1 MGILIKY
8 SYVERIGGEHMPVA
22 ARKNTISEGES
33 PISSVKYNEEM
44 DNVYFS
50 LNKAMSFFSGESAP
64 DEPMLN
70 QYWLDTASDP
80 AVLRRYDGSVWLWT
94 GIHFGTT
101 VPLNPISG
109 AFFINSDAGT
119 MAFWDGAEWQS
130 LPGTAIGFDPGDTDL
145 VSTNLEDALKEMYV
159 SYLDTLAQAEIAVTA
174 AGQASGYATAAD
186 EARAAAVTAQGLAEG
201 AETGAVAAQEF
212 AELAQGFAEDAQ
224 TDAETA
230 RDKAEDW
237 AEEAEDTEVEA
248 GKYSAKH
255 HALKAGASAA
265 AASSSETMAAK
276 WAEEDEDI
284 PVVTGEYSAKH
295 WAKKAEGNAT
305 VGPSAYDLAVQEG
318 YSGTLEEWV
327 LSLNGDNGLSA
338 YEIAVV
344 NGFEGDDEAWLE
356 SLKVKGD
363 TGDGVPPIA
372 EGDAGK
378 LVAVK
383 GDESGYETVAPYT
396 LPTASADTLGG
407 VKVGANL
414 NIADGVLSAEAGGVS
429 SWDDLT
435 DKPESFAPS
444 AHALDAHTAVT
455 LAELSAKVSDKDI
468 ASTDAA
474 TTSAAGLMSA
484 SDKVKVDGVPVPVEG
499 DAGKA
504 IVVDE
509 SLAFALGTVSGGSD
523 LLGTAV
529 YARSEP
535 FARDSANTL
544 ATPPAKVEVDGALL
558 SFAAGTIGL
567 NTAGNWDAST
577 YATPANRAGK
587 DFYVYATADGL
598 ILSANATYPT
608 GYPAANSRKI
618 GGFHCLCVAV
628 GTISGHPLSGMAA
641 GDILPASVWDLQH
654 RPQCSPEGMVWSEA
668 AGIWVDIY
676 LQSGTGTSTKSAN
689 GGTITDTRN
698 WMDFVDDLGAVGKRL
713 LDDGEFQK
721 IAAGGN
727 EETNIAGS
735 ADPGTTTGHT
745 DTAGRR
751 MISNIGCEDCAGVV
765 YQWLLDQSYRVGTGA
780 AWNWYDLPGAKG
792 SLYNYSTAG
801 DADVKLLAGGH
812 WYHGTSCGSR
822 CRRADIRR
830 WYVSST
836 FSARGCCGAM

>member
-1 MGILIKY
+1 
-8 SYVERIGGEHMPVA
+8 MPVA

-109 AFFINSDAGT
+109 AFFINSSAGT

-224 TDAETA
+224 TDAENA

-255 HALKAGASAA
+255 HALKAEASAVA
-265 AASSSETMAAK
+265 AASSETMAAK

-305 VGPSAYDLAVQEG
+305 VGPEGKSAYDLAVLDG
-318 YSGTLEEWV
+318 FSGTLEEW
-327 LSLNGDNGLSA
+327 
-338 YEIAVV
+338 
-344 NGFEGDDEAWLE
+344 LE
-356 SLKVKGD
+356 SLVGPTGATGPQGPTGDTGPQGPQGIQGLKGD

-383 GDESGYETVAPYT
+383 IDESGYETVAAYT

-414 NIADGVLSAEAGGVS
+414 SIADGVLSATGG
-429 SWDDLT
+429 LT
-435 DKPESFAPS
+435 EDQVRN
-444 AHALDAHTAVT
+444 L
-455 LAELSAKVSDKDI
+455 I
-468 ASTDAA
+468 
-474 TTSAAGLMSA
+474 
-484 SDKVKVDGVPVPVEG
+484 
-499 DAGKA
+499 
-504 IVVDE
+504 IVW
-509 SLAFALGTVSGGSD
+509 A
-523 LLGTAV
+523 
-529 YARSEP
+529 
-535 FARDSANTL
+535 
-544 ATPPAKVEVDGALL
+544 
-558 SFAAGTIGL
+558 
-567 NTAGNWDAST
+567 
-577 YATPANRAGK
+577 
-587 DFYVYATADGL
+587 
-598 ILSANATYPT
+598 
-608 GYPAANSRKI
+608 
-618 GGFHCLCVAV
+618 
-628 GTISGHPLSGMAA
+628 
-641 GDILPASVWDLQH
+641 
-654 RPQCSPEGMVWSEA
+654 
-668 AGIWVDIY
+668 
-676 LQSGTGTSTKSAN
+676 
-689 GGTITDTRN
+689 
-698 WMDFVDDLGAVGKRL
+698 
-713 LDDGEFQK
+713 
-721 IAAGGN
+721 
-727 EETNIAGS
+727 
-735 ADPGTTTGHT
+735 
-745 DTAGRR
+745 
-751 MISNIGCEDCAGVV
+751 
-765 YQWLLDQSYRVGTGA
+765 
-780 AWNWYDLPGAKG
+780 
-792 SLYNYSTAG
+792 
-801 DADVKLLAGGH
+801 
-812 WYHGTSCGSR
+812 
-822 CRRADIRR
+822 
-830 WYVSST
+830 
-836 FSARGCCGAM
+836 